1 MGKAIVFKKYKKLY
15 IYIAFKKNKN
25 YELDVKPLYYRN
37 IVNA

>member
-1 MGKAIVFKKYKKLY
+1 MGKAIVLQNYKKLY
-15 IYIAFKKNKN
+15 IYITFYKNKN